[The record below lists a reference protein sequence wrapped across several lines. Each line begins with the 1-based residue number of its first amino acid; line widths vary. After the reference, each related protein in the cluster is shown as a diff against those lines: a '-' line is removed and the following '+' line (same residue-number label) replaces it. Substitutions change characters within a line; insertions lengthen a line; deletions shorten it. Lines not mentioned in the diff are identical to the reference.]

1 MKSKYILEKMELDG
15 EIVAVPVGENA
26 SELHAVLNLNGE
38 AMRIL
43 ELLQQETTED
53 EIMDTL
59 LKEYTGD
66 PEEIRA
72 YVRQFLKTLEEEGL
86 LA

>member
-1 MKSKYILEKMELDG
+1 MKSKFILEKMELDG

-26 SELHAVLNLNGE
+26 SELHAVLNLNEE

-53 EIMDTL
+53 EIMDIL

-72 YVRQFLKTLEEEGL
+72 YVRQFLKKLEEEGL

>member
-26 SELHAVLNLNGE
+26 SELHAVLNLNEE

-72 YVRQFLKTLEEEGL
+72 YVRQFLKKLEEEGL